1 MTKDCLTSLP
11 QDVETCHKIIREL
24 FAKVEELTRDFQLVK
39 QELMLL
45 RRKQFGPSSERHNP
59 GQGFLFDNMFAVV
72 EPESKEEPQKP
83 ADKEVK
89 GHGRRRLPKKLPRK
103 VILHDLDDS
112 EKTCPCCGE
121 ALTRIGE
128 NSLEQLD
135 YTPASLYVLNH
146 VTPQYA
152 CKHCAD
158 SKPLSKERPLL
169 PIEKGLAGPGL
180 LAHIAVSKY
189 SDHLPLNRLE
199 NILSRHD
206 VDITR
211 STMCDW
217 MRQISDLL
225 WPLYV
230 LMREEV
236 LASRAIHTDDTPV
249 GLREKGRT
257 TNRTSYVWVYLGDEQ
272 HPYTVY
278 DFSEGRTQK
287 TVKNFI
293 GGKFSGYMHADAFK
307 GYDTVYVDGKVKEVG
322 CWSHLRRKY
331 TDAAGSSPLVDQ
343 AVEIIGR
350 LYGIEKAAKE
360 KRKEFEDDEG
370 FYEYRKKLRQEQ
382 AVPIIHVFKAW
393 LNGNK
398 DSVLPKSLIGK
409 AFTYSL
415 NQFDAM
421 LRYTEQ
427 GYLEIDNNAAERA
440 LRQVVVGK
448 NNWQHFGSPR
458 GGRTAAVLY
467 SLIMSAR
474 QNGVEPFRY
483 MRDVIERIS
492 AHPQNE
498 LANLLPTKIY
508 KTSEE

>member
-1 MTKDCLTSLP
+1 MTKECLKSLP
-11 QDVETCHKIIREL
+11 QDVGTCHKIIHDL
-24 FAKVEELTRDFQLVK
+24 ARDLQLVR
-39 QELMLL
+39 QEFMLL
-45 RRKQFGPSSERHNP
+45 RRKQFGPSSERHNQ
-59 GQGFLFDNMFAVV
+59 GQGFLFDGMFEVV
-72 EPESKEEPQKP
+72 EPQPKEESQKSME
-83 ADKEVK
+83 KKNK
-89 GHGRRRLPKKLPRK
+89 GHGRRKLPKKLPRK
-103 VILHDLDDS
+103 VILHDLDES

-121 ALTRIGE
+121 GLTRIGE

-158 SKPLSKERPLL
+158 SKPISKERPLL

-180 LAHIAVSKY
+180 LAHVAVSKY
-189 SDHLPLNRLE
+189 ADHLPLNRLE
-199 NILSRHD
+199 NILSRHG

-217 MRQISDLL
+217 MRQTADLL

-249 GLREKGRT
+249 GLREKGRK
-257 TNRTSYVWVYLGDEQ
+257 TNRTSHVWVYLGDEQ

-278 DFSEGRTQK
+278 DFSEGRQQK
-287 TVKNFI
+287 VVTDFI
-293 GGKFSGYMHADAFK
+293 DGKLNGYMHADAYK
-307 GYDTVYVDGKVKEVG
+307 GYDTVYADGTVREVG
-322 CWSHLRRKY
+322 CWSHLRRKF
-331 TDAAGSSPLVDQ
+331 TDAAGSNSLADD
-343 AVEIIGR
+343 AIEIIGR
-350 LYGIEKAAKE
+350 LYGIEKTAKK
-360 KRKEFEDDEG
+360 KREEYKNDDEG
-370 FYEYRKKLRQEQ
+370 FYEYRRKLRQEQ
-382 AVPIIHVFKAW
+382 SVPIICEFKAW
-393 LNGNK
+393 LDANK
-398 DSVLPKSLIGK
+398 DNILPKSLIGK

-440 LRQVVVGK
+440 LRHVVVGK

-467 SLIMSAR
+467 SFIMSAR
-474 QNGVEPFRY
+474 QNNVEPFRY

-492 AHPQNE
+492 AHPKNRLDE
-498 LANLLPTKIY
+498 LMPTKIY
-508 KTSEE
+508 KP